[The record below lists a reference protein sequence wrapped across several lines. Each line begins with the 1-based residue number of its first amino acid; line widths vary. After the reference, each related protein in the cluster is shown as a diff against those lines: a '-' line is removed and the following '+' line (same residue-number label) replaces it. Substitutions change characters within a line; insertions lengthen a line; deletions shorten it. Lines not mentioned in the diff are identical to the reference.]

1 MIEPDEANPDPQVTS
16 PRSGNRRRAITVSVV
31 FHLVLFIALLCW
43 YVPRHSNSERKRED
57 KTAANS
63 NSQERRNEAAPQLPP
78 TSGDDVPASQIEAS
92 IESAMQQAEGLSEK
106 RQLSELEKKLRR
118 LNSISSAESVQD
130 TTQKIANTLG
140 LSPGPVP
147 AAESVEGMFDTTTAQ
162 IHEVTR
168 IRDANGDWLYQSVLV
183 DAAGRTENIDLPRA
197 EGEVTYN
204 TFQQLK
210 QFPMA
215 DGIYRQLVMP
225 MLQNMLTAMDA
236 AEAQARELRR
246 QEAQKESAFQ
256 ESASQKTGTE
266 EQRLPATINEP
277 TFNP

>member
-1 MIEPDEANPDPQVTS
+1 MIEPDEAKPDTRVAS
-16 PRSGNRRRAITVSVV
+16 PRSGNRRRAITVSVM
-31 FHLVLFIALLCW
+31 FHLALIIALVCW
-43 YVPRHSNSERKRED
+43 YVPQHSTSDVKKEN
-57 KTAANS
+57 KTTS
-63 NSQERRNEAAPQLPP
+63 IPETQQRQLEATPKLPA

-92 IESAMQQAEGLSEK
+92 LKSAMKQVEELSEE
-106 RQLSELEKKLRR
+106 RQLSELKKNLRR
-118 LNSISSAESVQD
+118 LKSISSAESVQD
-130 TTQKIANTLG
+130 TSQKIANTLG

-147 AAESVEGMFDTTTAQ
+147 AVESVEGTFDATTAQ

-168 IRDANGDWLYQSVLV
+168 IRDANGEWLYQSVLV

-197 EGEVTYN
+197 EGEVTYKA
-204 TFQQLK
+204 FQQLK

-246 QEAQKESAFQ
+246 HEAQRK
-256 ESASQKTGTE
+256 SASQNSATLEAAAEGQQVPAKTDQPSST
-266 EQRLPATINEP
+266 P
-277 TFNP
+277 

>member
-1 MIEPDEANPDPQVTS
+1 MIKPDEANPDPQVTS

-43 YVPRHSNSERKRED
+43 YVPRHSNSELTRED
-57 KTAANS
+57 KTAS
-63 NSQERRNEAAPQLPP
+63 NAKSQERRNEAAPQLPP
-78 TSGDDVPASQIEAS
+78 TLGDDVPASQIEAS

-118 LNSISSAESVQD
+118 LNSISSTESVQD

-147 AAESVEGMFDTTTAQ
+147 AVESVEGIFDTTTAQ

-225 MLQNMLTAMDA
+225 MLQNMLSAMDA

-246 QEAQKESAFQ
+246 QEAQKESAIQ

-266 EQRLPATINEP
+266 EQRLPATIDEP